1 MRRRAIAAAF
11 ALLTT
16 IAAVA
21 ILLGTPPIL
30 SLLAVLAGLGGYD
43 MLLFQERMAAHDPAD
58 RPALQ
63 RDHLRLIGV
72 TLIVGLLLGGGALI
86 IRTTPGFAG
95 LLAVALLAVGLLAA
109 LMRRIR
115 EHRGDIQP

>member
-1 MRRRAIAAAF
+1 VRTRAIAAAF
-11 ALLTT
+11 ALL
-16 IAAVA
+16 IVMAAVA
-21 ILLGTPPIL
+21 ILLGAPPIV

-43 MLLFQERMAAHDPAD
+43 LLLFQKRMAAHDPAD

-63 RDHLRLIGV
+63 RDHLRMLGV
-72 TLIVGLLLGGGALI
+72 TLSIGLLLGGGALI

-95 LLAVALLAVGLLAA
+95 LLALALLAVGLLAA